1 MNNFQNSIGEI
12 QFFGGH
18 TLIRGQV
25 FVEKSLT
32 SSTIKSSNKTL
43 HFLSKG
49 DFNIESHNEEQL
61 SAMLIGQSIV
71 ITKFLRL
78 LEAHKRG

>member
-32 SSTIKSSNKTL
+32 SSTIRSSNKTL

-61 SAMLIGQSIV
+61 SAMLIGLSTV
-71 ITKFLRL
+71 ITKFF
-78 LEAHKRG
+78 EAS